1 MSVTIPLP
9 HPLRRTHTFT
19 RAFREGSDVAEWPVV
34 YTATSGHKGPS
45 IIAAPRASVLAGGRA
60 APGRSPK
67 LLLPPNKPSRHSA
80 VPGLPSLEKSP
91 DPTCLHQPM
100 APGQGTAGDASPHRA
115 PCGNREALQLF
126 HAERAGLEP
135 LRGKEMGGLRLSAR
149 GEEAPLNQKGGG
161 SAPALLKQEDQACRS
176 WGSSYAPQ

>member
-19 RAFREGSDVAEWPVV
+19 QAFREGSDVAEWPVV

-67 LLLPPNKPSRHSA
+67 LLLPQTNPQGILRSQGFPRWKNHQIPLASTSPWLLGRGRQKMSHHT
-80 VPGLPSLEKSP
+80 GLPVA
-91 DPTCLHQPM
+91 TV
-100 APGQGTAGDASPHRA
+100 GG
-115 PCGNREALQLF
+115 LQVF
-126 HAERAGLEP
+126 HTERAGLKP

-176 WGSSYAPQ
+176 WGRSYAPQ